1 MLKIK
6 ASVFSDYLQKV
17 RIPGESGISEF
28 VLRTG
33 KDGMSCVATSAG
45 VGAVQV
51 VANLNRKVFQI
62 FEENLV
68 ITVGDGD
75 KLQKY
80 IDRFNDIVE
89 LHLKENRLIILSETK
104 KAEMILAS
112 KDFIKED
119 IKEKGF
125 KFDKYISLEPEIFS
139 DVLKNKDLT
148 KSDYITIEVRKGVLY
163 ISAGEKNFDVFTEKV
178 DGIDYDDVKSLYA
191 SGVESVFG
199 QLNKKCKIALK
210 NFFPMEIRMLD
221 ESMSI
226 KYFIAPRI
234 EDTNEEKEETQELK
248 EKAENF
254 DKENKK

>member
-89 LHLKENRLIILSETK
+89 LHLKENRLIILSETTP
-104 KAEMILAS
+104 LA
-112 KDFIKED
+112 
-119 IKEKGF
+119 
-125 KFDKYISLEPEIFS
+125 
-139 DVLKNKDLT
+139 
-148 KSDYITIEVRKGVLY
+148 IT
-163 ISAGEKNFDVFTEKV
+163 
-178 DGIDYDDVKSLYA
+178 
-191 SGVESVFG
+191 
-199 QLNKKCKIALK
+199 
-210 NFFPMEIRMLD
+210 
-221 ESMSI
+221 
-226 KYFIAPRI
+226 
-234 EDTNEEKEETQELK
+234 
-248 EKAENF
+248 
-254 DKENKK
+254 